1 MNPAGLTPYRF
12 SHSAMGTIFEIIVAE
27 GEEAYARQASQAFFS
42 EIDRLEG
49 LFSRFDPCSEI
60 GQINLFK
67 AGQSLN
73 VGVDVY
79 ECLKMAFE
87 LQKETKGAFDIN
99 CRILEDHQRKSIPSR
114 FKTGPKAVCPPVE
127 LSHSADGFR
136 VLFTKSRVKARRS
149 GLCLDLGGIGK
160 GYALEKAA
168 GLFTDWDI
176 DHVLIHAGTSSALAM
191 GSAFGPGGH
200 PEGWPVG
207 IGGNWSCLKNKR
219 FYLKNRGLSG
229 SGTEV
234 KGQHIFD
241 SRKGEWAS
249 GHLAAWIS
257 HPSAAASDALSTA
270 FMVMNTDEVRTYCDS
285 HPETWALV
293 LIDPEHYE
301 VYNKK
306 RLKELPAG

>member
-1 MNPAGLTPYRF
+1 MNSTGLIPYRF
-12 SHSAMGTIFEIIVAE
+12 IHSAMGTIFEIVVAG
-27 GEEAYARQASQAFFS
+27 GEETYARHASQAFFS

-60 GQINLFK
+60 GQINLLK

-73 VGVDVY
+73 VGADVY
-79 ECLKMAFE
+79 ECLKTAFE
-87 LQKETKGAFDIN
+87 LHNETKGAFDIN
-99 CRILEDHQRKSIPSR
+99 CRIVEDHQKKYIPSR
-114 FKTGPKAVCPPVE
+114 FKTGPKDFCPPVE
-127 LSHSADGFR
+127 LSFTADGLR
-136 VLFTKSRVKARRS
+136 LLFTKSRVEVRGS
-149 GLCLDLGGIGK
+149 DLNLDLGGIGK

-168 GLFTDWDI
+168 GLFADWDI
-176 DHVLIHAGTSSALAM
+176 DHVLIHAGTSTALAM

-207 IGGNWSCLKNKR
+207 IGGNWDCLKNKR
-219 FYLKNRGLSG
+219 FDLKNRGLSG

-249 GHLAAWIS
+249 GHLAAWVS

-270 FMVMNTDEVRTYCDS
+270 FMVMDTEEVRMYCGS

>member
-1 MNPAGLTPYRF
+1 MNFTGLTPYRF
-12 SHSAMGTIFEIIVAE
+12 SHSAMGTIFEIVVAG
-27 GEEAYARQASQAFFS
+27 GEKPYARQASQAFFS

-60 GQINLFK
+60 GQINLLK

-79 ECLKMAFE
+79 ECLKTAFE
-87 LQKETKGAFDIN
+87 LQNETRGAFDIN
-99 CRILEDHQRKSIPSR
+99 CLILEDHQRKFIPSR
-114 FKTGPKAVCPPVE
+114 FKTGPKGVCPPVA
-127 LSHSADGFR
+127 LSHTSDGFR
-136 VLFTKSRVKARRS
+136 VLFTKSRAEVQGS
-149 GLCLDLGGIGK
+149 DLHLDLGGIGK

-168 GLFTDWDI
+168 GLLADWDI
-176 DHVLIHAGTSSALAM
+176 DHVLIHAGTSTALAM

-207 IGGNWSCLKNKR
+207 IGGNWPRLRNKR

-234 KGQHIFD
+234 KGQHVFD

-249 GHLAAWIS
+249 GHLAAWVS

-270 FMVMNTDEVRTYCDS
+270 FMVMDTDEVRTYCDS

-293 LIDPEHYE
+293 LIDLEHYE